1 MRASVSIIGVFL
13 LAVVWLGPLPAL
25 ARYSF
30 AAHMTMHMAVVAAAA
45 PIIAFAVVGGRYD
58 PVGHRAW
65 VAAPLVASLIE
76 MAIVWGWHAPALHEA
91 ARHHAW
97 ALVAEQGSFLVAGL
111 LLWTSAI
118 GGEHAHRPARA
129 ASGVAALLFTSM
141 HMTLL
146 GALFSLAVRPLFEH
160 GATVTHA
167 AALAD
172 QQLGGAIMLIAG
184 GASYLIGGLWLTA
197 RMLHTG
203 RIRAV
208 HRRES
213 FP

>member
-1 MRASVSIIGVFL
+1 MRATVSITGVFL

-58 PVGHRAW
+58 PVGRRAW

-146 GALFSLAVRPLFEH
+146 GALFALTPRALYSHQVGQSALSI
-160 GATVTHA
+160 
-167 AALAD
+167 LAD
-172 QQLGGAIMLIAG
+172 QHLGGAIMLLVG
-184 GASYLIGGLWLTA
+184 GAAYLAGGLWLTA
-197 RMLHTG
+197 EL
-203 RIRAV
+203 IRGTLT
-208 HRRES
+208 RRRTIA
-213 FP
+213 